1 MEQPSVTRAADI
13 YSIYYGAEALCVL
26 LTLDAKPLRGQHQF
40 LFLFGRW

>member
-1 MEQPSVTRAADI
+1 MEQPSVMRAADI

-26 LTLDAKPLRGQHQF
+26 LILDAKPLRRQHQF